1 MHPYMIE
8 LITRQRE
15 SELRRSACRHCPHV
29 PRRRRRRSVRH
40 RAGWALVAIG
50 LTLAHGSGDAWHP
63 ARRDRGHDP
72 GVLVGPQRWVAGRGD
87 ENSGADPYPPA

>member
-8 LITRQRE
+8 ILFRQRE
-15 SELRRSACRHCPHV
+15 SELRRSTSRQGAHV

-50 LTLAHGSGDAWHP
+50 LTLAHGSGDA
-63 ARRDRGHDP
+63 
-72 GVLVGPQRWVAGRGD
+72 
-87 ENSGADPYPPA
+87 